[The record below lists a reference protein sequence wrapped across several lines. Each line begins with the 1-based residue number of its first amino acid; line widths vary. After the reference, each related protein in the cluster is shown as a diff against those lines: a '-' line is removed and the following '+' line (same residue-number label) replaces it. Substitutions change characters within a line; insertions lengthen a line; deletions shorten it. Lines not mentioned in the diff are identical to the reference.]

1 MDTAAS
7 GALVPKAT
15 IVNPTISVG
24 IFKIVA
30 ILLDPLTKI
39 SDPFIKIA
47 NPTISNTICIN
58 NSIIL
63 LPLLFLL
70 PEDLNQLQEFCRF
83 DARQYLKF
91 RSGICPSHIF
101 LFHQEF
107 YHLNLG

>member
-39 SDPFIKIA
+39 SDPFIRIA
-47 NPTISNTICIN
+47 NP
-58 NSIIL
+58 
-63 LPLLFLL
+63 
-70 PEDLNQLQEFCRF
+70 Q
-83 DARQYLKF
+83 
-91 RSGICPSHIF
+91 
-101 LFHQEF
+101 
-107 YHLNLG
+107 